1 MKTHKHKGLLTSSG
15 ALRMHPVGRVHK
27 DSKVQKWHNESLG
40 IIPNP
45 KLMKALTKSSVDA
58 DKTTEIVVAKVDD
71 DNYINID
78 LDLVKQR
85 GIRLKFTRKEGRTK
99 RRVGLAI
106 DRE

>member
-27 DSKVQKWHNESLG
+27 DSKVQKWHNESLD
-40 IIPNP
+40 IKIS
-45 KLMKALTKSSVDA
+45 TKPTFFKTSKKSKRKDKPFVMATVDS
-58 DKTTEIVVAKVDD
+58 DG
-71 DNYINID
+71 YINID